1 MLRGATGISWKPAFA
16 LGIFGA
22 MFIRQPS
29 GSNEAVACTAVLMVR
44 CGILGGSGAAI
55 DGDTDR
61 HEAVAMAY

>member
-1 MLRGATGISWKPAFA
+1 
-16 LGIFGA
+16 